1 MCAVGNALKFTNQGT
16 VTVRVAL
23 PRSKEPAADARVVTF
38 GTSLGPEEASVQLP
52 VLPSQPSKQ
61 STTFNKLRSW
71 SSWPGAYFKVEP
83 DKELSPEVYDAVEGF
98 GSSKVAP
105 VTEIEKPEGNPS
117 QPPVSKQVEVEFE
130 VQDTGI
136 GITEDKL
143 QDMFNPFT
151 QADPSTSRLYGGTGL
166 GLCIVQR
173 FVELLDGRI
182 WADSMV
188 GKGSTFCFKLP
199 FALSD
204 KEASA
209 TSDHF
214 IQHPLRFS
222 SLENWPLSKASVK
235 SGLLLHR
242 RAHSLGVLLRGVK
255 FSLPAHLAYDNEYP
269 DGEGLFDPD
278 SDGVLG
284 NCTSTTVDESLRAAL
299 GVIQVGSGL
308 FRQKA
313 FSDKDL
319 LCSKEHQISSDR
331 GSRPAGMVSRKR
343 DAGRPTSARAGGSKL
358 PKSPRLESRVRN
370 MSGLVTVCEAS
381 GSLLPNSSRLH
392 DLSRAVEI
400 PQKPTDKFIL
410 EKLRSATLA
419 TSEKQAT
426 TLSPSLQDQEVSPKG
441 PISALKEDVV
451 IDIPDAKS
459 ERFSLGSDQHTES
472 ASGSSGSSVFTEI
485 SSLSSNS
492 SDLVSKFAPNGAN
505 LEQDLSPG
513 MGEMSQDAIQTCQKV
528 IESQKRP
535 PKVVVPPKGAPERQ
549 LKILLAEDNPINQKV
564 ATRQLQKYGHKVTI
578 VGDGKQAL
586 ETVQADHEMFDLVL
600 MDVQV

>member
-1 MCAVGNALKFTNQGT
+1 V
-16 VTVRVAL
+16 
-23 PRSKEPAADARVVTF
+23 
-38 GTSLGPEEASVQLP
+38 
-52 VLPSQPSKQ
+52 
-61 STTFNKLRSW
+61 
-71 SSWPGAYFKVEP
+71 
-83 DKELSPEVYDAVEGF
+83 
-98 GSSKVAP
+98 
-105 VTEIEKPEGNPS
+105 
-117 QPPVSKQVEVEFE
+117 
-130 VQDTGI
+130 
-136 GITEDKL
+136 
-143 QDMFNPFT
+143 
-151 QADPSTSRLYGGTGL
+151 
-166 GLCIVQR
+166 
-173 FVELLDGRI
+173 
-182 WADSMV
+182 V

-214 IQHPLRFS
+214 IQRPLRFS

-255 FSLPAHLAYDNEYP
+255 FSLPAHLAYHNEYP

-284 NCTSTTVDESLRAAL
+284 NCTSTTVDESLRATL

-313 FSDKDL
+313 LSDQDL
-319 LCSKEHQISSDR
+319 LRSKEHWISSDR
-331 GSRPAGMVSRKR
+331 GSGPAGMVSRKQ
-343 DAGRPTSARAGGSKL
+343 DAGQPTSARAGGSKL
-358 PKSPRLESRVRN
+358 PKSPRLESRARN
-370 MSGLVTVCEAS
+370 MSGLLTVCEAS
-381 GSLLPNSSRLH
+381 GSLLPNNSRLH
-392 DLSRAVEI
+392 HLSCAVEI

-419 TSEKQAT
+419 TSGKQAT
-426 TLSPSLQDQEVSPKG
+426 TLSPPLQDQEVSPKG

-451 IDIPDAKS
+451 IDIPDGKS

-472 ASGSSGSSVFTEI
+472 ASGSSVFTEI

-492 SDLVSKFAPNGAN
+492 SDLVSKVAPNGAN

-513 MGEMSQDAIQTCQKV
+513 MGEMLQHAIPTCQKV

>member
-1 MCAVGNALKFTNQGT
+1 
-16 VTVRVAL
+16 
-23 PRSKEPAADARVVTF
+23 
-38 GTSLGPEEASVQLP
+38 
-52 VLPSQPSKQ
+52 
-61 STTFNKLRSW
+61 
-71 SSWPGAYFKVEP
+71 
-83 DKELSPEVYDAVEGF
+83 
-98 GSSKVAP
+98 
-105 VTEIEKPEGNPS
+105 
-117 QPPVSKQVEVEFE
+117 
-130 VQDTGI
+130 
-136 GITEDKL
+136 
-143 QDMFNPFT
+143 
-151 QADPSTSRLYGGTGL
+151 
-166 GLCIVQR
+166 
-173 FVELLDGRI
+173 
-182 WADSMV
+182 MV

-214 IQHPLRFS
+214 IQRPLRFS

-284 NCTSTTVDESLRAAL
+284 NCTSTTVDESLRATL

-381 GSLLPNSSRLH
+381 GSLLPNNSRLH

-451 IDIPDAKS
+451 IDILDAKS

-492 SDLVSKFAPNGAN
+492 SDLVIKFAPNGAN

-600 MDVQV
+600 MDVQVRIHIIDKS